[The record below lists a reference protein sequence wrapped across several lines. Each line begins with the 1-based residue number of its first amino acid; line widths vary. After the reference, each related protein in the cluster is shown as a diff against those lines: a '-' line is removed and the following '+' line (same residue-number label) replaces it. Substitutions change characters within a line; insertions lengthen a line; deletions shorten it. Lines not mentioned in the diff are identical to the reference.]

1 MNPLRSFAALL
12 LALLTMMAFTS
23 SAFADLGG
31 AYTEDGIDIGADAVR
46 NIQSGLDPRTGTRS
60 SQSYEY
66 RTEVACSRQAQDDP
80 GAPFLCRN
88 TNAQCDPANPDIGP
102 GPLTRVLRRELDA
115 GTGAPVG
122 AFEVVGLTCF
132 PDGIP
137 NGKRTLGLAQII
149 RAFNETKFAKPQTHL
164 QPEGNVT
171 LVTLPVYFSV
181 SWPTAGYQPQEVDA
195 VNLLGYDVRIRPTLE
210 HFTYVFGDGTTFGP
224 TTSAGGRYPDGDITR
239 TYAKAGSYSTH
250 VDITYGGEFSVN
262 GGAWT
267 RIPDTVAVPGAPQT
281 LTVRTAKSRLVSR

>member
-1 MNPLRSFAALL
+1 MWPRSVTLLILPSDLAHCRGCCAVQLNAA
-12 LALLTMMAFTS
+12 
-23 SAFADLGG
+23 
-31 AYTEDGIDIGADAVR
+31 
-46 NIQSGLDPRTGTRS
+46 
-60 SQSYEY
+60 
-66 RTEVACSRQAQDDP
+66 
-80 GAPFLCRN
+80 
-88 TNAQCDPANPDIGP
+88 
-102 GPLTRVLRRELDA
+102 
-115 GTGAPVG
+115 TGAPVG
-122 AFEVVGLTCF
+122 AFEVVGMTCF
-132 PDGIP
+132 PNGIP
-137 NGKRTLGLAQII
+137 QGKRTLGLAQII
-149 RAFNETKFAKPQTHL
+149 RAFNETKFAKPQAHL

-224 TTSAGGRYPDGDITR
+224 TTSTGGRYPDGDITR

-267 RIPDTVAVPGAPQT
+267 RIPDTVAVPGTPQT

>member
-1 MNPLRSFAALL
+1 MPTGIRCSAA
-12 LALLTMMAFTS
+12 TS
-23 SAFADLGG
+23 
-31 AYTEDGIDIGADAVR
+31 
-46 NIQSGLDPRTGTRS
+46 PR
-60 SQSYEY
+60 
-66 RTEVACSRQAQDDP
+66 
-80 GAPFLCRN
+80 
-88 TNAQCDPANPDIGP
+88 QCDPANPDVGP

-115 GTGAPVG
+115 GTGAPAG

-132 PDGIP
+132 PNGIP
-137 NGKRTLGLAQII
+137 KGKKTLGLAQII

-224 TTSAGGRYPDGDITR
+224 TSRTGGPYPDGDITR
-239 TYAKAGSYSTH
+239 TYAKAGLLPTH